1 MTTSQQANPLVVVA
15 ALASGLFFGFGLT
28 LSEMINPRRVLGFLD
43 VAGSWDPT
51 LAFVMGGALLV
62 SFPTFFLVKKLKKP
76 VCATSFQIPTNRVID
91 KQLLLGAAMF
101 GVGWGIVGFCP
112 GPALA
117 ALVTGQGKVLLFV
130 VSMLAGMGLFRL
142 WESLRA

>member
-1 MTTSQQANPLVVVA
+1 MTTQAQSNPLVAVA
-15 ALASGLFFGFGLT
+15 ALFSGLFFGVGLT

-43 VAGSWDPT
+43 VAGTWDPT

-76 VCATSFQIPTNRVID
+76 VCGGNFQIPTNRVID
-91 KQLLLGAAMF
+91 KQLVIGAALF

-117 ALVTGQGKVLLFV
+117 ALVTGQGKVLLFFA
-130 VSMLAGMGLFRL
+130 SMLVGMGLFRL
-142 WESLRA
+142 WEGLRA